1 MGSHLLP
8 MIARATSVARLGL
21 FNPKSAQTKPAQ
33 TKSAQTKSAQ
43 TKSAQTK
50 SAWALYCRQHYR
62 ECVSAIVPAWL
73 RSA

>member
-33 TKSAQTKSAQ
+33 TKSAQTKSA
-43 TKSAQTK
+43 
-50 SAWALYCRQHYR
+50 WALYCRQHYR

>member
-8 MIARATSVARLGL
+8 MIARATSVARPGL

-33 TKSAQTKSAQ
+33 TKPAQ
-43 TKSAQTK
+43 
-50 SAWALYCRQHYR
+50 ALYCRQRYR
-62 ECVSAIVPAWL
+62 ERVSAIVPAWL